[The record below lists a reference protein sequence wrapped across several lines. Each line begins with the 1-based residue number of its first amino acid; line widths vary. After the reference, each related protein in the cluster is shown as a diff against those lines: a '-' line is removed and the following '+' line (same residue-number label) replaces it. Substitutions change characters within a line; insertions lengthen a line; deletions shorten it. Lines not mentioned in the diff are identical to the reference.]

1 MYHYLEEL
9 ERRPKA
15 RNHFFCL
22 KNRFIQAVYDTHHF
36 VRDPNLWKLVLSVDD
51 WAVLCAIFPRLIAI
65 HGYWCPWITGQFH
78 VPFLPVSSR
87 GAAPTNLWGISM
99 DCPTSLHESPT
110 NSIDG
115 GAQIKNPSW
124 AKEKGEGFSCIGVLK
139 GQALG
144 ADFPFGPTRHHDMS
158 MTKYFCWTTFGLGK
172 VAKKKKEKSSQNMLR
187 DAVKTFLPL
196 FFSEVTSTVKEDF
209 FLTQILLIFVFF
221 SILWRA

>member
-9 ERRPKA
+9 ERQPKA

-36 VRDPNLWKLVLSVDD
+36 VRDPKLWKLVLSVDD

-144 ADFPFGPTRHHDMS
+144 ADFPFGPTGHHDMS

-172 VAKKKKEKSSQNMLR
+172 VAKKKKKNPAKICCE
-187 DAVKTFLPL
+187 
-196 FFSEVTSTVKEDF
+196 
-209 FLTQILLIFVFF
+209 TQ
-221 SILWRA
+221 